1 MGAHFYELFPF
12 RLTSSAWLHSAHVVY
27 GQEERMDGLQ
37 IGDLAF
43 NEATNKKKK
52 SNFFCPG
59 KHMCTL
65 GWPSMLFPSH
75 QNLLPA
81 SDVRNSV
88 SYYPVCE
95 LLCSFMS
102 YGCFSYDLV
111 FVFICEIPIVPEIL
125 KETPYIRKDWG
136 WKGFFPELQTWLT
149 RWKSTPMLKF
159 WLCDSNFNCSLRGI
173 WVHP

>member
-1 MGAHFYELFPF
+1 MNFSPSGSPPLPGYIQLMWSMARRKGWMGYKLEI
-12 RLTSSAWLHSAHVVY
+12 WHSM
-27 GQEERMDGLQ
+27 RLQ
-37 IGDLAF
+37 I
-43 NEATNKKKK
+43 KKK

-102 YGCFSYDLV
+102 YDCFSYDLV

-125 KETPYIRKDWG
+125 RETPYIRKDWG